1 MKSVL
6 EITWYSFRHG
16 FFYNS
21 VPKGEVLAKG
31 YMVGVQEGLFSM
43 MCCPSWAKVF
53 KWRTTTINCD
63 LRWVGNRCYVALSWG
78 ERGIMDLIIPEGI
91 NRGDTRGCRR
101 PRGWSPKGDSRQ
113 NPEFDSRQCHCSP
126 IQDQQCCRGMI
137 ISTIIPRG
145 AIVDI
150 FIPPC

>member
-91 NRGDTRGCRR
+91 NRGAT
-101 PRGWSPKGDSRQ
+101 PRGLRHPRVSPRLIPKGWFKTGSQVQLQTITLFTNSRPAVLQ
-113 NPEFDSRQCHCSP
+113 GDDYIHDHP
-126 IQDQQCCRGMI
+126 
-137 ISTIIPRG
+137 
-145 AIVDI
+145 
-150 FIPPC
+150 